1 MRIAIAGARG
11 NIGKIIVKELVN
23 TDNELVLLVKDN
35 EAASNDSEELIANN
49 IYLKQ
54 TNILN
59 KDEVVAATV
68 GCDVLFWMV
77 PPIVNLQSLKEVYD
91 SVTLAGVTAA
101 KVNHINRVVLISSLG
116 AESGK
121 GLGTISYIG
130 DTEKAFKKVVEN
142 LVALRPGYFMENF
155 LLQKDNIINEGF
167 FSFPFDEDHKIP
179 FVSSD
184 DIGLEAAKFL
194 ADSSWHGHVIKNL
207 MGPKKLD
214 CKEIENIFTTILNK
228 PILYRKESY
237 DTIKKTYAQF
247 GLNDTVQGEF
257 YDLLKA
263 VGDKNGVYSL
273 ERKSSD
279 ISNTTLER
287 FIVNKML
294 YK

>member
-1 MRIAIAGARG
+1 MKIAIAGARG
-11 NIGKIIVKELVN
+11 NIGKIIVNELVN
-23 TDNELVLLVKDN
+23 TDNELVLLVKEN
-35 EAASNDSEELIANN
+35 EAANHDSDELMVNN
-49 IYLKQ
+49 IFVKQ

-59 KDEVVAATV
+59 TEEVVAATV

-101 KVNHINRVVLISSLG
+101 KVNQINRVVLISSLG

-121 GLGTISYIG
+121 GLGTISYVG
-130 DTEKAFKKVVEN
+130 ETEKAFKKVVKN

-155 LLQKDNIINEGF
+155 LLQKESIINEGF
-167 FSFPFDEDHKIP
+167 FSFPFDEGHKIP

-194 ADSSWHGHVIKNL
+194 ADSSWNGFVIKNL
-207 MGPKKLD
+207 MGPKSLD
-214 CKEIENIFTTILNK
+214 CKEIENIFTTTLNK
-228 PILYRKESY
+228 PVSYRKESY

-273 ERKSSD
+273 ERKLSD
-279 ISNTTLER
+279 STTTTLES
-287 FIVNKML
+287 FIKKKFL
-294 YK
+294 